1 MRRLC
6 LGAQILAVALM
17 ASGVVLASGQFS
29 SAAES
34 GSAASAM
41 PTWLHKTVD
50 ANAYVAPA
58 SPFVPS
64 IEPAGIAVPGHDV
77 TASISDNSKLKFGL
91 ATFPSSTQTY
101 PAISTNGGTTW
112 RVDGPLFHVDALQGA
127 SVVASSG
134 VLLPHGAYFWG
145 RGGNLIWT
153 TYDEGAHWW
162 RVAFGAGVDEL
173 SSRNGTFEA
182 VVFGAQVQ
190 AAARQRFLYVST
202 NSGRTWKLRRQLAD
216 LHT

>member
-1 MRRLC
+1 MRRFC
-6 LGAQILAVALM
+6 LGAEILVVALM
-17 ASGVVLASGQFS
+17 ASGVALASGQPS

-34 GSAASAM
+34 GSVASGL
-41 PTWLHKTVD
+41 PSWLHRAVD

-64 IEPAGIAVPGHDV
+64 IEPVGTAVTGDDV
-77 TASISDNSKLKFGL
+77 MASVSDNSKLKFGL

-101 PAISTNGGTTW
+101 PAISTNGGTSW
-112 RVDGPLFHVDALQGA
+112 KVDGPLFHVGALQGA

-134 VLLPHGAYFWG
+134 VLPPHGAYFWA
-145 RGGNLIWT
+145 RGGNLIWI

-162 RVAFGAGVDEL
+162 NVVFGAGVDDL
-173 SSRNGTFEA
+173 RSRHGTFEA
-182 VVFGAQVQ
+182 VVFGGQVR
-190 AAARQRFLYVST
+190 ATALQRFLYVS
-202 NSGRTWKLRRQLAD
+202 NDSGKTWRVRRQLSN